1 LRGKENKMRDPHQNI
16 FYYYRGP
23 SKKNEDSLHDI
34 QVEDNTTKA
43 LINLLEFAKRVDFPP
58 LLKSFLRLIAV
69 PQKQITSF
77 RLQKHEEK
85 SRPDGVINFA
95 DSKVYIE
102 SKVAARL
109 DLDQISRHLRSLR
122 TNDVLVVITNNEA
135 DGTGINGLK
144 NPKIKYISWKDVHHN
159 FLSIA
164 NEMRGN
170 KRLIPVL
177 EVLKDFINYLE
188 VIVMTEFSGF
198 KDEDFDFWI
207 PPMDNHYI
215 PILKS
220 KLESLATSIR
230 KELPVELNK
239 YSYVRVGNISK
250 SKHDERSAW
259 VVIKKPDN
267 KKDILNQ
274 CNFTIEVS
282 KNSLEINVVIRNGR
296 SNEKWTAMGKFFN
309 KLSSDP
315 GKFLKVI
322 KRINKEGEFDVSRR
336 VPKAGTVL
344 RGNEMWKSFFKI
356 KLQDI
361 AKEDDVRYICQ
372 ILRKADGKYSFPG
385 IHVKHSIE
393 KGDPILANPT
403 ELRKEIISTIV
414 ALKPV
419 LDFLE

>member
-1 LRGKENKMRDPHQNI
+1 MRDPHQNI

-23 SKKNEDSLHDI
+23 SKKTVDSLHDT

-43 LINLLEFAKRVDFPP
+43 LINLLEFTDRVDFDF
-58 LLKSFLRLIAV
+58 LLNGFLKLINV

-95 DSKVYIE
+95 DSKVFIE
-102 SKVAARL
+102 SKVAASL
-109 DLDQISRHLRSLR
+109 DLDQISRHLKSLGQ
-122 TNDVLVVITNNEA
+122 NDFLIVITNNENHR
-135 DGTGINGLK
+135 DKIKGLN
-144 NPKIKYISWKDVHHN
+144 NPKIRYISWKDIHHN

-170 KRLIPVL
+170 KRLVPIFEL
-177 EVLKDFINYLE
+177 LKDFINYLE

-207 PPMDNHYI
+207 TLDKHYI
-215 PILKS
+215 PILKN

-230 KELPVELNK
+230 KELPTELSR

-250 SKHDERSAW
+250 SKSDERSAW

-267 KKDILNQ
+267 AKDILNQ
-274 CNFTIEVS
+274 CNFTIQVT
-282 KNSLEINVVIRNGR
+282 KGTLDINAVIRNGR
-296 SNEKWTAMGKFFN
+296 SSEKWKPMGIFFN
-309 KLSSDP
+309 KLSSEPDR
-315 GKFLKVI
+315 FLKII
-322 KRINKEGEFDVSRR
+322 KAINKEGKFIVSRR
-336 VPKAGTVL
+336 VPKAGPVI
-344 RGNEMWKSFFKI
+344 RGNETWKSFFEI
-356 KLQDI
+356 SLQDI
-361 AKEDDVRYICQ
+361 VKEDDVRYICQ

-385 IHVKHSIE
+385 VHVKYSID
-393 KGDPILANPT
+393 KGDPILVNPA
-403 ELRKEIISTIV
+403 ELKKEIISTIV

-419 LDFLE
+419 LDFLEE